1 MRQNRNELLRA
12 VRYALYVGTAAAVGL
27 TAAPAFAQDEG
38 GDKGETLETIVV
50 TGSRIRRVDLETSSP
65 VFVIDKSA
73 IEKTGK
79 LTIGDLLQEAPSI
92 AGAATNPAVNNG
104 GGTGASTVSLRGLGS
119 SRTLLLVNG
128 QRVFYGDVNSIPI
141 NMVERI
147 EILKDGASAVY
158 GSDAIGGVVNFITR
172 RDFQGMEA
180 SFDYGVSDRDDG
192 ERKGGSLTIGHSSD
206 RGSLVVGVTYNRQDA
221 VSAGDRD
228 FSKVALSNSF
238 GEISVGGS
246 PSIPNGRYVVNS
258 ALLAANGLNCPNGQ
272 ITRIEGRPGTSA
284 GDFRCYVGNGPNNDT
299 YNFAPLNLEMTP
311 SERAGLFAAG
321 NYRISD
327 NVEAYFEAFTN
338 KTRSNYQL
346 APLPLI
352 LGANQS
358 GVVISRNSIYN
369 PFGAEV
375 NGVPGAAI
383 SSGGIRMS
391 VAGNRIGNFS
401 TQADQ
406 LNTGLRGTF
415 GDTWNW
421 DAGISWARIN
431 QNSSFTGYYRKR
443 EIADASGPS
452 FIDANGVARCGTP
465 TAVIAGCTPI
475 NFLGLENQTAAG
487 RANLAALQALSV
499 TPSTHDYSNE
509 KIARFNLTGEIV
521 ELPAGALSVA
531 FGGEYRKD
539 YQYSQPDASS
549 LIIDDLGNCLTARD
563 ACASASK
570 GELSVRE
577 FYAEFFVPV
586 LKDVFLAKSLN
597 LTLGSRY
604 SDYSAFGDTTNSKI
618 GIEWRP
624 IDDVLLRGTVAEV
637 FRSPTISDLYAG
649 IAPNAASYSDPCN
662 GVTAGSPD
670 ASNIACRGIPF
681 NPNGN
686 PFNQT
691 GAQTSEIA
699 GSNDALT
706 PEEGKSFTW
715 GVVYDPSW
723 LEGFSTSVDIW
734 RIYLT
739 NTIGALGTQTI
750 LDQCFTNGRFC
761 ELFTRDEI
769 GDVEFT
775 NNRLRNIGRI
785 DTSGVDLSF
794 KYRLPETSVGNFR
807 ASLDVTYLQKYN
819 VRTIEADV
827 TSQFNAAGSFFGSAF
842 GGDGNYARWR
852 GIGTVAWN
860 MGNFDASW
868 RVRYVGP
875 SRFGDVAQAGDG
887 YNVITPVTNQDEGV
901 QSFRIGAA
909 TYHNVQFGYN
919 IEPIHTT
926 VEVGIDNLFD
936 KQPPL
941 LWQYGFNGNTDER
954 TYDTVGR
961 YYWMRAG
968 VKF

>member
-27 TAAPAFAQDEG
+27 TAAPAFAQEEG

-92 AGAATNPAVNNG
+92 AGAATNPSVNNG
-104 GGTGASTVSLRGLGS
+104 GGSGAATVSLRGLGS
-119 SRTLLLVNG
+119 ARTLLLVNG
-128 QRVFYGDVNSIPI
+128 QRVFYNDVNSIPI

-221 VSAGDRD
+221 VGAGDRE
-228 FSKVALSNSF
+228 FSNPARYNNAGDIYAL
-238 GEISVGGS
+238 GS
-246 PSIPNGRYVVNS
+246 GTIPNGRFVVS
-258 ALLAANGLNCPNGQ
+258 RAALTAAGLNCGGTAATGQ
-272 ITRIEGRPGTSA
+272 ITRIAGRPGTSMS
-284 GDFRCYVGNGPNNDT
+284 DFRCYVGQGPGNDT
-299 YNFAPLNLEMTP
+299 YDYSPFNLELTP
-311 SERAGLFAAG
+311 SERAGLFASG

-352 LGANQS
+352 LGAAQS
-358 GVVISRNSIYN
+358 GVVIDANSVYN
-369 PFGAEV
+369 PFDV
-375 NGVPGAAI
+375 TIN
-383 SSGGIRMS
+383 SGGIRMS

-421 DAGISWARIN
+421 DAGISWARTN
-431 QNSSFTGYYRKR
+431 QNSSLTGYYRKR
-443 EIADASGPS
+443 DVADASGPS
-452 FIDANGVARCGTP
+452 FIDANGVARCGTQG
-465 TAVIAGCTPI
+465 AIIANCTPI
-475 NFLGLENQTAAG
+475 NFLGLDNSTPEG
-487 RANLAALQALSV
+487 RANLAALQALAV
-499 TPSTHDYSNE
+499 TPSNQDYSNE

-521 ELPAGALSVA
+521 ELPAGALSIA

-539 YQYSQPDASS
+539 YQFSQPDVSS
-549 LIIDDLGNCLTARD
+549 LITDELGNCLTARD
-563 ACASASK
+563 ACAAASK

-597 LTLGSRY
+597 FTLGSRY

-618 GIEWRP
+618 GVEWRP

-637 FRSPTISDLYAG
+637 FRSPTISDLYSG
-649 IAPNAASYSDPCN
+649 VAPNAATYTDPCRGLVAN
-662 GVTAGSPD
+662 DPRLSNPACAGLSP
-670 ASNIACRGIPF
+670 G
-681 NPNGN
+681 
-686 PFNQT
+686 FNQT
-691 GAQTSEIA
+691 TPQTSA
-699 GSNDALT
+699 LSGSNDQLK

-723 LEGFSTSVDIW
+723 LEGFSTSVDVW

-739 NTIGALGTQTI
+739 STIGALGTQTI
-750 LDQCFTNGRFC
+750 LNQCFNNGRFC
-761 ELFTRDEI
+761 NLFTRDTLTGGA
-769 GDVEFT
+769 GDVEFV
-775 NNRLRNIGRI
+775 NDRLVNIGRI
-785 DTSGVDLSF
+785 DTAGVDMSF
-794 KYRLPETSVGNFR
+794 KYRLPETSWGNFR
-807 ASLDVTYLQKYN
+807 AALDLTYLQKYN
-819 VRTIEADV
+819 VQTLEGEIS
-827 TSQFNAAGSFFGSAF
+827 SQFNAAGSFFGSAF

-868 RVRYVGP
+868 RMRYIGP
-875 SRFGDVAQAGDG
+875 TRFGGQSQAGDG
-887 YNVITPVTNQDEGV
+887 YGVITPAGGP
-901 QSFRIGAA
+901 QSFRTGAY

-936 KQPPL
+936 KQAPQ

>member
-27 TAAPAFAQDEG
+27 TAAPAFAQEEG

-104 GGTGASTVSLRGLGS
+104 GGSGAATVSLRGLGS
-119 SRTLLLVNG
+119 ARTLLLVNG
-128 QRVFYGDVNSIPI
+128 QRVFYNDVNSIPI

-221 VSAGDRD
+221 VGAGDRD
-228 FSKVALSNSF
+228 FSNPALYNNA
-238 GEISVGGS
+238 GDIYALGS
-246 PSIPNGRYVVNS
+246 GTIPNGRFVVS
-258 ALLAANGLNCPNGQ
+258 RAALNAAGLNCPGTGAAS
-272 ITRIEGRPGTSA
+272 ITRINGRPGTSMS
-284 GDFRCYVGNGPNNDT
+284 DFRCYVGQGPGNDT
-299 YNFAPLNLEMTP
+299 YDYSPFNLELTP
-311 SERAGLFAAG
+311 SERAGLFASG

-352 LGANQS
+352 LGAAQS
-358 GVVISRNSIYN
+358 GVVIDANSVYN
-369 PFGAEV
+369 PFDV
-375 NGVPGAAI
+375 TIN
-383 SSGGIRMS
+383 SGGIRMS

-421 DAGISWARIN
+421 DAGISWARTN
-431 QNSSFTGYYRKR
+431 QKSALTGYYRKR
-443 EIADASGPS
+443 DVADASGPS

-465 TAVIAGCTPI
+465 GAIIANCTPI
-475 NFLGLENQTAAG
+475 NFLGLDNSTPEG
-487 RANLAALQALSV
+487 RANLAALQALAV
-499 TPSTHDYSNE
+499 TPSNQDYSNE

-539 YQYSQPDASS
+539 YQFSQPDVSS
-549 LIIDDLGNCLTARD
+549 LITDELGNCLTARD
-563 ACASASK
+563 ACAAASK

-637 FRSPTISDLYAG
+637 FRSPTISDLYSG
-649 IAPNAASYSDPCN
+649 VAPNAATYTDPCDN
-662 GVTAGSPD
+662 LVAGDPRL
-670 ASNIACRGIPF
+670 SNPACAGLSAGFR
-681 NPNGN
+681 
-686 PFNQT
+686 QT
-691 GAQTSEIA
+691 TPQTSA
-699 GSNDALT
+699 LSGSNDQLK

-723 LEGFSTSVDIW
+723 LEGFSTSVDVW

-739 NTIGALGTQTI
+739 STIGALGTQTI
-750 LDQCFTNGRFC
+750 LNQCFNNGRFC
-761 ELFTRDEI
+761 NLFSRDTLTGGV
-769 GDVEFT
+769 GDVEFV
-775 NNRLRNIGRI
+775 NDRLVNIGRI

-794 KYRLPETSVGNFR
+794 KYRLPETSWGNFR
-807 ASLDVTYLQKYN
+807 AALDLTYLQKYN
-819 VRTIEADV
+819 VQTLEGEIS
-827 TSQFNAAGSFFGSAF
+827 SQFNAAGSFFGSAF

-868 RVRYVGP
+868 RMRYIGP
-875 SRFGDVAQAGDG
+875 TRFGGQSVAGDG
-887 YNVITPVTNQDEGV
+887 YGVITPSGGP
-901 QSFRIGAA
+901 QSFRTGAY

-936 KQPPL
+936 KQAPQ

>member
-27 TAAPAFAQDEG
+27 TAAPAFAQEEG

-104 GGTGASTVSLRGLGS
+104 GGSGAATVSLRGLGS
-119 SRTLLLVNG
+119 ARTLLLVNG
-128 QRVFYGDVNSIPI
+128 QRVFYNDVNSIPI

-228 FSKVALSNSF
+228 FANPALYNNA
-238 GEISVGGS
+238 GDIYALGS
-246 PSIPNGRYVVNS
+246 GTIPAGRFVVS
-258 ALLAANGLNCPNGQ
+258 RAALTAAGLNCGGTAPTGQ
-272 ITRIEGRPGTSA
+272 ITRIAGRPGTSMS
-284 GDFRCYVGNGPNNDT
+284 DFRCYVGSGPGNDT
-299 YNFAPLNLEMTP
+299 YDYSPFNLELTP
-311 SERAGLFAAG
+311 SERAGLFASG

-352 LGANQS
+352 LGAAQS
-358 GVVISRNSIYN
+358 GVVIDANSVYN
-369 PFGAEV
+369 PFDV
-375 NGVPGAAI
+375 TIN
-383 SSGGIRMS
+383 SGGIRMS

-421 DAGISWARIN
+421 DAGISWARTN
-431 QNSSFTGYYRKR
+431 QNSSLTGYYRKR
-443 EIADASGPS
+443 DVADASGPS

-465 TAVIAGCTPI
+465 GAIIANCTPI
-475 NFLGLENQTAAG
+475 NFLGLDNSTPEG
-487 RANLAALQALSV
+487 RANLAALQALAV
-499 TPSTHDYSNE
+499 TPSNQDYSNE

-539 YQYSQPDASS
+539 YQYSQPDVSS
-549 LIIDDLGNCLTARD
+549 LITDELGNCLTARD
-563 ACASASK
+563 ACAAASS

-618 GIEWRP
+618 GVEWRP

-637 FRSPTISDLYAG
+637 FRSPTISDLYSG
-649 IAPNAASYSDPCN
+649 VAPNAATYTDPCRGLTVN
-662 GVTAGSPD
+662 DPRLSNPACAGLSP
-670 ASNIACRGIPF
+670 G
-681 NPNGN
+681 
-686 PFNQT
+686 FNQT
-691 GAQTSEIA
+691 TPQTSA
-699 GSNDALT
+699 LSGSNDQLK

-723 LEGFSTSVDIW
+723 LEGFSTSVDVW

-739 NTIGALGTQTI
+739 STIGALGTQTI
-750 LDQCFTNGRFC
+750 LNQCFNNGRFC
-761 ELFTRDEI
+761 NLFTRDTLTGGA
-769 GDVEFT
+769 GDVEFV
-775 NNRLRNIGRI
+775 NDRLVNIGRI
-785 DTSGVDLSF
+785 DTAGVDLSF
-794 KYRLPETSVGNFR
+794 KYRLPETSWGNFR
-807 ASLDVTYLQKYN
+807 AALDLTYLQKYN
-819 VRTIEADV
+819 VQTLEGEIS
-827 TSQFNAAGSFFGSAF
+827 SQFNAAGSFFGSAF

-868 RVRYVGP
+868 RMRYIGP
-875 SRFGDVAQAGDG
+875 TRFGGQSVAGDG
-887 YNVITPVTNQDEGV
+887 YGIITPAGGP
-901 QSFRIGAA
+901 QSFRTGAY

-936 KQPPL
+936 KQAPQ

-961 YYWMRAG
+961 FYWMRAG

>member
-92 AGAATNPAVNNG
+92 AGAATNPSVNNG
-104 GGTGASTVSLRGLGS
+104 GGSGASTVSLRGLGS
-119 SRTLLLVNG
+119 ARTLLLVNG
-128 QRVFYGDVNSIPI
+128 QRVFYNDVNSIPI

-180 SFDYGVSDRDDG
+180 TFDYGVSDRDDG

-221 VSAGDRD
+221 VSAGDRE
-228 FSKVALSNSF
+228 FSNPALANN
-238 GEISVGGS
+238 GEEIYALGS
-246 PSIPNGRYVVNS
+246 GTIPNGRFVVGRA
-258 ALLAANGLNCPNGQ
+258 ALLAAGIDCGGTGAGQ
-272 ITRIEGRPGTSA
+272 ITRIAGRPGTSA
-284 GDFRCYVGNGPNNDT
+284 SDFRCYVANGPGNDT
-299 YNFAPLNLEMTP
+299 YDYSPFNLELTP

-352 LGANQS
+352 LGASQS
-358 GVVISRNSIYN
+358 GVVIDANSIYN
-369 PFGAEV
+369 PFGV
-375 NGVPGAAI
+375 TIN
-383 SSGGIRMS
+383 SGGIRMS

-406 LNTGLRGTF
+406 LNTGLRGNF

-421 DAGISWARIN
+421 DAGISWARTN
-431 QNSSFTGYYRKR
+431 QKSSLTGYYRKR
-443 EIADASGPS
+443 EVADASGPS
-452 FIDANGVARCGTP
+452 FIDSTGVARCGTP
-465 TAVIAGCTPI
+465 GAIIAGCTPI
-475 NFLGLENQTAAG
+475 NFLGLEGNTAAG
-487 RANLAALQALSV
+487 RANLAALQALAV
-499 TPSTHDYSNE
+499 NPSNQDYSNE

-549 LIIDDLGNCLTARD
+549 LITDDIGNCLTARD
-563 ACASASK
+563 ACAAASS

-577 FYAEFFVPV
+577 FYVEFFIPV

-597 LTLGSRY
+597 FTLGSRY

-624 IDDVLLRGTVAEV
+624 LDDLLLRGTVAEV
-637 FRSPTISDLYAG
+637 FRSPTISDLYSG
-649 IAPNAASYSDPCN
+649 VAPNAATYNDPCDN
-662 GVTAGSPD
+662 LGPND
-670 ASNIACRGIPF
+670 PRRSNPACAGIPV
-681 NPNGN
+681 GN
-686 PFNQT
+686 FVQT
-691 GAQTSEIA
+691 TQQTSALA
-699 GSNDALT
+699 GSNDQLT

-723 LEGFSTSVDIW
+723 LEGFSTSVDVW
-734 RIYLT
+734 RIYLK

-750 LDQCFTNGRFC
+750 LNQCFNSGRFC
-761 ELFTRDEI
+761 ELFSRDTLTGGL
-769 GDVEFT
+769 GDVEFV
-775 NNRLRNIGRI
+775 NDRLRNIGRV
-785 DTSGVDLSF
+785 DTSGVDVSF
-794 KYRLPETSVGNFR
+794 KYRLPETAYGNFR
-807 ASLDVTYLQKYN
+807 AALDLTYLQKYN
-819 VRTIEADV
+819 TTRVEGVGSTE
-827 TSQFNAAGSFFGSAF
+827 FNGAGSYFGSAS
-842 GGDGNYARWR
+842 GGDGNFARVR
-852 GIGTVAWN
+852 GIATLAWN

-868 RVRYVGP
+868 RMRYIGP
-875 SRFGDVAQAGDG
+875 TRFGEEVPTGNGDAGTIIAPTRELLG
-887 YNVITPVTNQDEGV
+887 YRT
-901 QSFRIGAA
+901 GAI
-909 TYHNVQFGYN
+909 TYHNLQFGYN

-926 VEVGIDNLFD
+926 LEVGVDNVFD
-936 KQPPL
+936 KQAPQ

-954 TYDTVGR
+954 TYDTMGR